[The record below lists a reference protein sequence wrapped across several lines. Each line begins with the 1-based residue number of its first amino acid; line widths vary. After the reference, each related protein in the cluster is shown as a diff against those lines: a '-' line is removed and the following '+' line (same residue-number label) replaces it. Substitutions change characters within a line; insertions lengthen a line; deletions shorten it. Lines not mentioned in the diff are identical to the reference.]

1 MPSRAH
7 TIWNIQATLTLPIL
21 WSFTALLLAMIIP
34 PPSLNTQLQPVYHHS
49 PRADIDAT
57 GAGRTALIL
66 TAHPDDEAMFF
77 SPTIMG
83 LKNHGWEVRGLC
95 LSTGNAEGLGAERVE
110 ELKRSYGVFGVQ
122 ESHVKW
128 LNDSLVDMFNNTAQL
143 IIRSFPDNMGAV
155 WRSEDVQRAVGDYLS
170 DQPADVV
177 SCFCLSFVPG

>member
-1 MPSRAH
+1 MAWPVHTRSFQLFLKAPLHLYHLSCTHHTMPSRAH

-110 ELKRSYGVFGVQ
+110 ELKRSYGVFGLQ

-128 LNDSLVDMFNNTAQL
+128 LNDSLVDMFQQHCSA
-143 IIRSFPDNMGAV
+143 DN
-155 WRSEDVQRAVGDYLS
+155 
-170 DQPADVV
+170 
-177 SCFCLSFVPG
+177 

>member
-110 ELKRSYGVFGVQ
+110 ELKRSYGVFGLQ

-128 LNDSLVDMFNNTAQL
+128 LNDSLVDMFQQHCSA
-143 IIRSFPDNMGAV
+143 DN
-155 WRSEDVQRAVGDYLS
+155 
-170 DQPADVV
+170 
-177 SCFCLSFVPG
+177 